1 VNATRRSAA
10 VVVALAL
17 GIVTGCLPQ
26 NSYNQDDLQ
35 RDVDAIRNSGTV
47 GVQARVTN
55 EDGDVLV
62 ATSGVADL
70 DTREPVPINGHYRI
84 GSNTKTFTATVVLQL
99 AGEGELSLDDTV
111 ERHLPGVV
119 EGTGNDGSTIT
130 IRDLLRHTSGIYDY
144 NNDEDWDP
152 FATIEIFEERRF
164 EHYKPEDLVAVAMH
178 HPPHFPAGTQRSYS
192 NTNYV
197 IAGMIIEAVTGNPW
211 RQEVTDRIIEPLGLE
226 ETTVPDEATMP
237 EPHAKGY
244 HQFEQNGPLVD
255 TTMLD
260 PSAGGAGGAIISTP
274 ADMTRFFSALLAG
287 DLLTPEMLAEMQDT
301 VPEGDGRYG
310 LGLGWSPLSC
320 GDGYWRHG
328 GAVPGYASW
337 EGFSE
342 DGARGVVLSM
352 NSLHSYGDARRDA
365 GQADAASELIDN
377 ALCDP

>member
-1 VNATRRSAA
+1 VNDTRRTAA
-10 VVVALAL
+10 VAVALAL
-17 GIVTGCLPQ
+17 AIVTGCLPWD
-26 NSYNQDDLQ
+26 SYDQEDLQ
-35 RDVDAIRNSGTV
+35 RDVDAIRDSGTV
-47 GVQARVTN
+47 GVQARVTS

-70 DTREPVPINGHYRI
+70 DTREPVPVNGHYRI

-99 AGEGELSLDDTV
+99 AGEGELSLDDTI

-119 EGTGNDGSTIT
+119 EGNDNDGSTIA
-130 IRDLLRHTSGIYDY
+130 IRDLLRHTSGIHDY
-144 NNDEDWDP
+144 NNDDDWDP
-152 FATIEIFEERRF
+152 FATSEIFQERRF
-164 EHYKPEDLVAVAMH
+164 EHYAPEDLVAVAMR
-178 HPPHFPAGTQRSYS
+178 HPPEFPAGTQHGYS
-192 NTNYV
+192 NTNYLV
-197 IAGMIIEAVTGNPW
+197 AGMIIEAVTDNPW
-211 RQEVTDRIIEPLGLE
+211 GQEVTDRIIEPLGLE
-226 ETTVPDEATMP
+226 GTTVPDGAMMP

-244 HQFEQNGPLVD
+244 HQFEPNGPLVD
-255 TTMLD
+255 TTLLD

-301 VPEGDGRYG
+301 VPSGDGRYG

-337 EGFSE
+337 EGFRE

-352 NSLHSYGDARRDA
+352 NSLHSYGDTRRDA

-377 ALCDP
+377 ALCDR